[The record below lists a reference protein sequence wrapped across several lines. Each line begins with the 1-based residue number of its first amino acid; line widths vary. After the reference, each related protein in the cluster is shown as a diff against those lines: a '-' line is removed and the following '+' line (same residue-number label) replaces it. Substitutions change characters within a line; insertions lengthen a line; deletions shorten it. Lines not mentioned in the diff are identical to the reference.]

1 MISRHLFL
9 AFLFVIFTVGNS
21 FSAEKETDKKIKKH
35 YTYNKK
41 NGKPKI
47 FVEGVKLDFDFMR
60 RNMKFVDFVN
70 DPAVSDVHIII
81 TSRKSGSGGKVYSL
95 MYSSKTFTN
104 ISDFTISCST
114 TPSDTHD
121 EIRKT
126 ITDAITLGLMPY
138 INQTEVSKNIVIRY
152 NENNKAESAQPV
164 QTEDPWNSWTFRGD
178 IVGSIDLEESKQKYN
193 YSYNLRADHVTE
205 EWKSRTM
212 GRMSVRKQEYERND
226 KKYKSENVT
235 NYVTTSLV
243 NSLAPRWSVGGSF
256 SYYSSNYMNLIHS
269 FLLQPAIEYNIFPWD
284 ISDRKVFTLAY
295 YVGRDWRKYHEET
308 IYGVLEE
315 SLWSQSLRVDLQ
327 LVQTWGE
334 IEAGLKASNYLHD
347 FSKNRISFDSDL
359 SIRVFRGLSVN
370 FKFRAENIHDQI
382 YLPKSEASLEDVLLN
397 RVKLPSSFEVYTG
410 FGIRVQFGSI
420 YNNVVNNRL

>member
-1 MISRHLFL
+1 MILKSIILSL
-9 AFLFVIFTVGNS
+9 LLLVITTGIS

-35 YTYNKK
+35 YTYEKK
-41 NGKPKI
+41 DGKPKVFI
-47 FVEGVKLDFDFMR
+47 EGTKLDFDFMR

-95 MYSSKTFTN
+95 MYSSNTFTN
-104 ISDFTISCST
+104 MSDFTISCST
-114 TPSDTHD
+114 TPSDTKN
-121 EIRKT
+121 EIRET
-126 ITDAITLGLMPY
+126 ITDAITLGLMPFL
-138 INQTEVSKNIVIRY
+138 NQTEASKNIKISY
-152 NENNKAESAQPV
+152 TETAPIEDTNPI
-164 QTEDPWNSWTFRGD
+164 QTEDPWHSWTFRGD
-178 IVGSIDLEESKQKYN
+178 ITGSIDLEESKQKYN

-212 GRMSVRKQEYERND
+212 GRMSVRTQEYERND
-226 KKYKSENVT
+226 IKYKSENVT
-235 NYVTTSLV
+235 NYVTSKLV
-243 NSLAPRWSVGGSF
+243 NSLNPRWSIGGSF
-256 SYYSSNYMNLIHS
+256 SYYSSNYMNLVHS

-284 ISDRKVFTLAY
+284 VSDRKVFTLAY
-295 YVGRDWRKYHEET
+295 YVGQDWRKYHEET

-327 LVQTWGE
+327 LIQTWGE

-359 SIRVFRGLSVN
+359 SIRIIRGLSVKFN
-370 FKFRAENIHDQI
+370 FRAENIHDQV

-397 RVKLPSSFEVYTG
+397 RVKLPSSFEIYTSV
-410 FGIRVQFGSI
+410 GIRVQFGSI